1 MSSAG
6 AGDGLFDRRPDRARS
21 VPLAERMRPRTLDE
35 VAGQE
40 RALGPGSLLRSI
52 ATAKHCPSLV
62 FWGPPGVGKT
72 TIARILAAMTG
83 LRFETL
89 SAVSSGLKELR
100 EVVARAK
107 EAWRFEN
114 KGTVLFVD
122 EVHRW
127 SKAQQDA
134 LLPPIEDGTLTF
146 LGATTENPS
155 FEVVAPLLSR
165 ARVVVLEPI
174 GEAALRGLLERAL
187 SDGER
192 GLGALQVRAEP
203 DALEACARLAGGD
216 ARSALNILETAAHA
230 ASQRPEKSIDAA
242 LVREAAQRSA
252 ALYDKG
258 GDAHYD
264 AISAFIKSL
273 RGSDPDG
280 ALYWLAR
287 MLEGGEDPTFLA
299 RRLVIFASEDVGLA
313 DPFALVRAT
322 AAATAVGVVG
332 LPEAALNL
340 SQATI
345 DLALAPKSNS
355 AKTAWFQ
362 ARDDA
367 RELAPA
373 AVPLHLR
380 NAATPLM
387 KGLGYGED
395 YLYPHDFRH
404 GVVPQTFVPDSVREA
419 SRRLPYY
426 RPGELEVDARKR
438 LVEIAEL
445 KATAARVGLDEWVQG
460 SKTAP
465 PKGRV
470 S

>member
-1 MSSAG
+1 VVAG
-6 AGDGLFDRRPDRARS
+6 AGDGLFDRRPERGRA
-21 VPLAERMRPRTLDE
+21 VPVAERMRPRSLDE
-35 VAGQE
+35 VVGQE
-40 RALGPGSLLRSI
+40 RALGPGSLLRQV
-52 ATAKHCPSLV
+52 TLAKHCPSLI

-72 TIARILAAMTG
+72 TIARILAATSG

-100 EVVARAK
+100 EVVSQAK
-107 EAWRFEN
+107 EAWRFEGR
-114 KGTVLFVD
+114 GTVLFVD

-127 SKAQQDA
+127 SKTQQDA
-134 LLPPIEDGTLTF
+134 LLPHVEDGTLTF

-165 ARVVVLEPI
+165 ARVVVLEPL
-174 GEAALRGLLERAL
+174 GEEALGVLLGRAL
-187 SDGER
+187 ADQER
-192 GLGALQVRAEP
+192 GLGSLGVGAAEEALGVA
-203 DALEACARLAGGD
+203 ARLAGGD
-216 ARSALNILETAAHA
+216 ARSALNILETAAFA
-230 ASQRPEKSIDAA
+230 AQARTPPRIDAA
-242 LVREAAQRSA
+242 LVREAAQRTQ

-264 AISAFIKSL
+264 ALSAYIKSL

-287 MLEGGEDPTFLA
+287 MLEGGEDPELIA
-299 RRLVIFASEDVGLA
+299 RRIVIFASEDVGLA

-322 AAATAVGVVG
+322 AAASAVRMVG

-340 SQATI
+340 SHATI

-355 AKTAWFQ
+355 AKTAWFE

-373 AVPLHLR
+373 PVPLHLR
-380 NAATPLM
+380 NAPTGLM
-387 KGLGYGED
+387 KGLGYGQD
-395 YLYPHDFRH
+395 YLYPHDFEGAIVAQR
-404 GVVPQTFVPDSVREA
+404 FVPEAVEQA

-426 RPGELEVDARKR
+426 RPTEREPGPRER
-438 LVEIAEL
+438 LAEIARR
-445 KATAARVGLDEWVQG
+445 KAEG
-460 SKTAP
+460 S
-465 PKGRV
+465 
-470 S
+470 